1 MKPNTVL
8 IAIDPC
14 IMEGTG
20 TPALTVGKSYVTF
33 GGASLSMFKIIND
46 QGEEHSFSEDEHFPI
61 YFRKLSPNEHGI
73 IITGFIT
80 KEQAQEFAN
89 YLKAE
94 HIFVF

>member
-14 IMEGTG
+14 MMDGGSEPT
-20 TPALTVGKSYVTF
+20 LTVGKPYVIVAGTF
-33 GGASLSMFKIIND
+33 PSLFRIID
-46 QGEEHSFSEDEHFPI
+46 DEGEEHSFSEDEHFPT
-61 YFRKLSPNEHGI
+61 YFRKLSSKEHGI
-73 IITGFIT
+73 LITGFTT

-94 HIFVF
+94 YIHVF